1 MPYVRIIM
9 ESTPNSKR
17 AGLDSQLF
25 LSGAVHLQSQLH
37 GRGIQPGI
45 LAPSK
50 GWGIHGVMRIHIYI
64 LVCVYIYICISMYII
79 VYIYIYKISISI
91 YIYIYI
97 CV

>member
-50 GWGIHGVMRIHIYI
+50 GWGIHGVMRIYIYTSVCI
-64 LVCVYIYICISMYII
+64 YLYIYVLVCI
-79 VYIYIYKISISI
+79 
-91 YIYIYI
+91 
-97 CV
+97 